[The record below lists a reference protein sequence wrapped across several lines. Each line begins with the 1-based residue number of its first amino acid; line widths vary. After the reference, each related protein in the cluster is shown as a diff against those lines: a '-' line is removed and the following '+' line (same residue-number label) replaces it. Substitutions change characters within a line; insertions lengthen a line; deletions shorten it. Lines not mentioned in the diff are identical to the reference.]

1 MAKLN
6 LTWIS
11 FIIESIRITK
21 TIKYTDKSDK
31 YNNDTFKIIFHKAK
45 KIGVS
50 QIHIYMYSLNGKNLT
65 DMKLIANYFNR
76 YFMNVGSQ
84 AVD

>member
-1 MAKLN
+1 MTLLRSYFTRPK
-6 LTWIS
+6 
-11 FIIESIRITK
+11 
-21 TIKYTDKSDK
+21 KSE
-31 YNNDTFKIIFHKAK
+31 FHKY
-45 KIGVS
+45 
-50 QIHIYMYSLNGKNLT
+50 IYMYSLNGKNLT